1 MTEIEV
7 LQQEMEWLRELVAT
21 QGRTIDVILKG
32 QQKMLDML
40 KKMAEI
46 DDGQ

>member
-1 MTEIEV
+1 MSEIEV
-7 LQQEMEWLRELVAT
+7 IQQEVEWLRELVAA

-40 KKMAEI
+40 KKMAGMG
-46 DDGQ
+46 DGQ